1 MQGSY
6 QNHVHWFTSD
16 FLSVMSDTAK
26 IYVKVV
32 EATNIAADVRERVG
46 KEYIR
51 WDSIA
56 IFHLLFQRDSITKNC
71 FTHIVEGTY
80 FAKHYSWDLN
90 FI

>member
-6 QNHVHWFTSD
+6 QKHAHWFTND
-16 FLSVMSDTAK
+16 LLSVMSDTAK

-32 EATNIAADVRERVG
+32 EATNIAADVGERVG

-56 IFHLLFQRDSITKNC
+56 IVQLF
-71 FTHIVEGTY
+71 F
-80 FAKHYSWDLN
+80 F
-90 FI
+90 